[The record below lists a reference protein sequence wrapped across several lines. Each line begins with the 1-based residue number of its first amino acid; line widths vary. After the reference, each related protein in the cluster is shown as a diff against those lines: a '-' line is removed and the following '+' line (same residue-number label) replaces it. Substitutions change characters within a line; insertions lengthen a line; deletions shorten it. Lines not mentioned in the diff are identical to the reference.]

1 MTESEEM
8 YLVTIACLQEET
20 PVRAIPLSRLAGE
33 LGLSPISANQMVRK
47 LEDASLVAYTPY
59 KGVDL
64 TPAGR
69 QAALSILRYRR
80 IWEVFLV
87 ERLRFSPAEA
97 ETLAC
102 RMEHVFPSEG
112 IERLAELLGNPLQ
125 SPQGRLIPAPL
136 AGGALTSCLRL
147 DQLKPGEGGTVE
159 RLEAGPAERSFL
171 SAQGLCP
178 GVRIEVLAS
187 GNEHALLVKVT
198 SGGSLH
204 LSSQVAQAIWVSP
217 DLPSNPLHLS
227 TNTL

>member
-8 YLVTIACLQEET
+8 YLVTIACLQEDAPEA
-20 PVRAIPLSRLAGE
+20 AIPLSRLAGE

-69 QAALSILRYRR
+69 QAALSILRFRR

-87 ERLRFSPAEA
+87 ERLHFSPAEA

-112 IERLAELLGNPLQ
+112 IERLAGLLGNPLQ

-136 AGGALTSCLRL
+136 AGGALRASCLRL
-147 DQLKPGEGGTVE
+147 DQLKPGEGGMVE
-159 RLEAGPAERSFL
+159 RLEAGSAECSFL
-171 SAQGLCP
+171 SAQGLRP
-178 GVRIEVLAS
+178 GARIDVLAAGS
-187 GNEHALLVKVT
+187 ERALLVKVAI
-198 SGGSLH
+198 GGSLH
-204 LSSQVAQAIWVSP
+204 LSSQVAQAIWVSR
-217 DLPSNPLHLS
+217 DLS
-227 TNTL
+227 